1 MTDTATLISQLRV
14 LAHLTRTEAQV
25 ARLRTTQATSDGVR
39 EELQRNAADA
49 DVRSRRIGEALRGL
63 GALPDPV
70 TPVLGGAAALVR
82 GALEQAQ
89 PLDEALFGDLAL
101 EHQLR
106 DRARHARALADA
118 AGLAT
123 VRALADDL
131 VSAHTETVD
140 WLYGVLDDVAAGRP
154 AALAAS
160 PLQRVA
166 AQVTRTANAPARP
179 ALDEAAAQAVATGQD
194 AVAAGSD
201 TMTGAVGRVAELA
214 GTAEATA
221 ESTAEATA
229 PDADTGPDTTGTPSA
244 PDPAVAP
251 VPGFAEFSTHAA
263 VAALRTLD
271 RAAAAA
277 ALAFEQ
283 AHENRAAVV
292 AAARIRAGTV
302 RAE

>member
-179 ALDEAAAQAVATGQD
+179 ALDEAAAQAVAAGQD
-194 AVAAGSD
+194 AVAAGPD
-201 TMTGAVGRVAELA
+201 AMTGAVGTVTHPA
-214 GTAEATA
+214 G
-221 ESTAEATA
+221 TAEATA
-229 PDADTGPDTTGTPSA
+229 PDADTGPDTTGTPSP

-271 RAAAAA
+271 RAAAVA

-283 AHENRAAVV
+283 AHENRAGVV
-292 AAARIRAGTV
+292 AAARIRAGTG
-302 RAE
+302 RDE